1 MTLGV
6 KKRFVE
12 CGLAAALAAAA
23 AGVVGHIRLE
33 RAIAKA
39 VSEGRLLA
47 VLAGAGLGSYEL
59 VVWAG
64 LSAAAILALLR
75 WRLSRSREE

>member
-1 MTLGV
+1 MTLTA
-6 KKRFVE
+6 KKRSVE
-12 CGLAAALAAAA
+12 FGLAAALVAAA

-59 VVWAG
+59 VIWAG
-64 LSAAAILALLR
+64 LSAAAVLAVWR
-75 WRLSRSREE
+75 WRLSRNREG